1 MKHTLSEKEARR
13 IGKFIS
19 LVLRHQ
25 PQKIGLKLDPE
36 GWAEVDQLLQ
46 QLAKHGTKINKV
58 QLDFIVETNN
68 KKRYRYSEDG
78 LKIRAQQGH
87 SIKVE
92 LDYAPV
98 VPPQFLFHGTAER
111 FVESIRQGGLQKR
124 KRHHVHMSGDLET
137 ASQVGSR
144 HGKLIVLEVESG
156 RMHEDGYHF
165 YCTPNEV
172 WLTDSVPVE
181 YLIFPA

>member
-25 PQKIGLKLDPE
+25 PQKIGLQLDE
-36 GWAEVDQLLQ
+36 QGWVEVEQLLQ
-46 QLAKHGTKINKV
+46 QLAKHGTRINRD
-58 QLDFIVETNN
+58 QLDFIVDNNN

-78 LKIRAQQGH
+78 LMIRAQQGH
-87 SIKVE
+87 SVKIA

-98 VPPQFLFHGTAER
+98 APPTLLFHGTAER
-111 FVESIRQGGLQKR
+111 FLESISKTGLEKR
-124 KRHHVHMSGDLET
+124 NRHHVHMSKDLET

-144 HGKLIVLEVESG
+144 HGKLVILEVDAR
-156 RMHEDGYHF
+156 RMFEDGHPF

-172 WLTDSVPVE
+172 WLTDFVPVE